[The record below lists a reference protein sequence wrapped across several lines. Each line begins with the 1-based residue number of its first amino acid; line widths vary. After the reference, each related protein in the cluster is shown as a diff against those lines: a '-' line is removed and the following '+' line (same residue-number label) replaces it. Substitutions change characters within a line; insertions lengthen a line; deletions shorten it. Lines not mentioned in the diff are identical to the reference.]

1 VIIAINE
8 KIFSFNENKF
18 IKLIN
23 IIIEKKS
30 FIKLALSPI
39 NIEINKKKK
48 IIGIMNF
55 FFFINRIIVKS
66 EIMTNPR

>member
-1 VIIAINE
+1 MIIAINE

-55 FFFINRIIVKS
+55 FFL
-66 EIMTNPR
+66 